1 MLAYLVNAADAFLF
15 SRIKRI
21 NPAVNH
27 VTSLSNLAFIGQIII
42 IRITIYCQISTS
54 TSDKIP
60 VGSISS
66 TIRLK
71 FFFAPGSN
79 QEGALSY

>member
-1 MLAYLVNAADAFLF
+1 MEPTG
-15 SRIKRI
+15 I
-21 NPAVNH
+21 
-27 VTSLSNLAFIGQIII
+27 LSDVDV
-42 IRITIYCQISTS
+42 
-54 TSDKIP
+54 DKIP

-79 QEGALSY
+79 QEGAFKLLDEIFSFSSFFLRL